1 MKSLELRRL
10 LKILTRQ
17 IWPLVILAV
26 LILLPVR
33 LTAYIIPTHQIVRL
47 MVKSKPKYT
56 ALRIEQS
63 VVLYQDT
70 FVGGKLEVPSLLF
83 LEAPDKARLE
93 VSFPQERRILVSQGG
108 QSVSLVADRI
118 APEDKAELRQRLIF
132 RNLILLPS
140 TKAILRLLR
149 EEGVNTGKVALGR
162 HKGKIAY
169 IIGAREG
176 EERVPQLWVEKERLF
191 PLRFIGRVIIEGV
204 VKMIE
209 IKYQDY
215 RYLSGGL
222 SYPFRVEFYTDE
234 KLTQCFRVKEI
245 YESPKLVKGMFDVAR
260 IRKEHPPAEKPPP
273 EEKVEPEKA
282 NSIEQL
288 LEESKKKH

>member
-1 MKSLELRRL
+1 MKRWPLI
-10 LKILTRQ
+10 ILT
-17 IWPLVILAV
+17 V
-26 LILLPVR
+26 LILLPAR
-33 LTAYIIPTHQIVRL
+33 LTAYIIPAHQIVRL

-70 FVGGKLEVPSLLF
+70 YAGGRLEVPSLLF
-83 LEAPDKARLE
+83 LDAPDKARLE
-93 VSFPQERRILVSQGG
+93 VSFPQVKKIMVSQGK
-108 QSVSLVADRI
+108 QSVSLIAERI
-118 APEDKAELRQRLIF
+118 APEDKAELRQRLLF
-132 RNLILLPS
+132 RDLILLPS
-140 TKAILRLLR
+140 TRAILQLLR
-149 EEGVNTGKVALGR
+149 EEGINAGKVALGR
-162 HKGKIAY
+162 YKGKIAY
-169 IIGAREG
+169 IIGAQEG

-245 YESPKLVKGMFDVAR
+245 YESPKLVKGMFDVAEIKKKYPR
-260 IRKEHPPAEKPPP
+260 VEKPPP
-273 EEKVEPEKA
+273 EKKTEPEKGKT
-282 NSIEQL
+282 IEQL
-288 LEESKKKH
+288 LDESEKKH

>member
-1 MKSLELRRL
+1 MKRWPLI
-10 LKILTRQ
+10 ILT
-17 IWPLVILAV
+17 V
-26 LILLPVR
+26 LILLPAR
-33 LTAYIIPTHQIVRL
+33 LTAYIIPAHQIVRL
-47 MVKSKPKYT
+47 MVRNKPKYT

-70 FVGGKLEVPSLLF
+70 YAGGRLEVPSLLF

-93 VSFPQERRILVSQGG
+93 VSFPQEKRMLVSQGK
-108 QSVSLVADRI
+108 QSVSLIAERI
-118 APEDKAELRQRLIF
+118 APEDKAELRQRLLF
-132 RNLILLPS
+132 RDLILLPS
-140 TKAILRLLR
+140 TRAILRLLR
-149 EEGVNTGKVALGR
+149 EEGINAGKVALGR
-162 HKGKIAY
+162 YKGKIAY

-245 YESPKLVKGMFDVAR
+245 YESPKLVKGMFDVAK
-260 IRKEHPPAEKPPP
+260 IRKKHPRVEKPPP
-273 EEKVEPEKA
+273 EEKTEPEKGKT
-282 NSIEQL
+282 IEQL
-288 LEESKKKH
+288 LDEAERKH

>member
-1 MKSLELRRL
+1 MKRWPLI
-10 LKILTRQ
+10 ILT
-17 IWPLVILAV
+17 V
-26 LILLPVR
+26 LILLPAR
-33 LTAYIIPTHQIVRL
+33 LTAYIIPAHQIVRL
-47 MVKSKPKYT
+47 MVRNKPKYT

-70 FVGGKLEVPSLLF
+70 FTGGRLEVPSLLF

-93 VSFPQERRILVSQGG
+93 VSFPQEKKVMVSQGK
-108 QSVSLVADRI
+108 QSVSLIAERI
-118 APEDKAELRQRLIF
+118 APEDKAELRQRLLF

-140 TKAILRLLR
+140 TRAILRLLR
-149 EEGVNTGKVALGR
+149 EEGVDAGKVALGR
-162 HKGKIAY
+162 YKGKIAY

-176 EERVPQLWVEKERLF
+176 EERMPQLWVEKERLF

-245 YESPKLVKGMFDVAR
+245 YESPKLVKGMFDVAK
-260 IRKEHPPAEKPPP
+260 IRKKHPRVEKPPP
-273 EEKVEPEKA
+273 EEKTEPEKGKT
-282 NSIEQL
+282 IEQL
-288 LEESKKKH
+288 LEEAERKH